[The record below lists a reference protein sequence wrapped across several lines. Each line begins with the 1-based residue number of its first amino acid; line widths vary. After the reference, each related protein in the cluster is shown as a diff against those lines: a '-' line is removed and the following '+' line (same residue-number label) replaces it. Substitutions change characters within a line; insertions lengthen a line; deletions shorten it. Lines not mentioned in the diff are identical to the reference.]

1 MTTSSHTALAAT
13 LLRLTLGLA
22 LLAHGLQKV
31 FVFTVPGTVGFFEK
45 IGYPGGLAYYAI
57 AVEIVGG
64 LMLVMG
70 VYSRYVAMAA
80 LPLLLGAAMVH
91 SGNGWL
97 FSNANGGWEFPVFW
111 AATLIVQ
118 ALLGNGAY
126 ALQDR
131 FFQSK
136 QRLAPMAS

>member
-1 MTTSSHTALAAT
+1 MTTSSQAALAAT
-13 LLRLTLGLA
+13 LLRLTLGFA
-22 LLAHGLQKV
+22 FLAHGLLKV
-31 FVFTVPGTVGFFEK
+31 LVFTVPGTVGFFEK
-45 IGYPGGLAYYAI
+45 IGYPGALAYYAI
-57 AVEIVGG
+57 AIEIVGG
-64 LMLVMG
+64 LMLVLG

-91 SGNGWL
+91 GGNGWL

-126 ALQDR
+126 ALQDHL
-131 FFQSK
+131 FQSK
-136 QRLAPMAS
+136 QRLASMTR

>member
-1 MTTSSHTALAAT
+1 MTTSSQAALAAT
-13 LLRLTLGLA
+13 LLRLTLGFA
-22 LLAHGLQKV
+22 LLAHGLLKV
-31 FVFTVPGTVGFFEK
+31 LVFTVPGTVGFFEK
-45 IGYPGGLAYYAI
+45 LGYPGSLAYYAI
-57 AVEIVGG
+57 AIEIVGG
-64 LMLVMG
+64 LMLVLG

-91 SGNGWL
+91 GGNGWL

-136 QRLAPMAS
+136 QRLAPMTS